1 MDREEKIAI
10 LRAEFE
16 TLDDTQK
23 DHLVGI
29 AKALSFAHASDKA
42 AVAIPPPGPDG
53 RGTEGEGQRR

>member
-29 AKALSFAHASDKA
+29 AKALSFAHASGKA
-42 AVAIPPPGPDG
+42 AASIPAPDG
-53 RGTEGEGQRR
+53 RGKEGEGRR